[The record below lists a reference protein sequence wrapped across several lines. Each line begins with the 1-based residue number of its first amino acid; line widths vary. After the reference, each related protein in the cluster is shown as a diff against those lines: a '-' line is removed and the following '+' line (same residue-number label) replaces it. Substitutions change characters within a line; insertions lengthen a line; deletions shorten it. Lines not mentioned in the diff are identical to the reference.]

1 MIFLSEHGLTVPVVM
16 VVMRQLNSLKD
27 LLPHLGWFIWSKELV
42 KTGEMSP

>member
-1 MIFLSEHGLTVPVVM
+1 MTFLFEHGLTVLVVM
-16 VVMRQLNSLKD
+16 VVMRQLNSRKG